1 MSKLSS
7 LFQEAKDSFGFI
19 LIFLGI
25 FALLAGLAW
34 LAERYLIPKKR
45 TLSSAR
51 KISYIAMF
59 AALAAVLMFFEIPIP
74 FLVPSFYK
82 LDFSEIPVLICT
94 LYLGPVAGVLCE
106 LVKIL
111 LDLLIFSGTS
121 TAFVGEFANFF
132 IGCSL
137 ILPASMIYHRK
148 KSKKSAILGLA
159 VGTAVMTI
167 FGSAFNAFYLIPT
180 YARMYFGEGGIDMI
194 VSMGTAVNSGITDV
208 TTLVLFGVVPFN
220 ILKGILVSVITMLL
234 YKRVERIFFRAKQ

>member
-1 MSKLSS
+1 MSNLSR
-7 LFQEAKDSFGFI
+7 LFQEAKDSFGFV

-25 FALLAGLAW
+25 FVLLAGLAW
-34 LAERYLIPKKR
+34 LAERYLIPQKR
-45 TLSSAR
+45 TLSNAR
-51 KISYIAMF
+51 KISYISMF

-74 FLVPSFYK
+74 FLVPTFYK
-82 LDFSEIPVLICT
+82 LDLSDIPILICT

-111 LDLLIFSGTS
+111 LDLLIFSGTT

-137 ILPASMIYHRK
+137 ILPASVLYHRK
-148 KSKKSAILGLA
+148 KSKKNAILGLA

-180 YARMYFGEGGIDMI
+180 YAQMYFGEGGINTI
-194 VSMGTAVNSGITDV
+194 IAMGHDVNSGITDI
-208 TTLVLFGVVPFN
+208 TTLVLFGVAPFN
-220 ILKGILVSVITMLL
+220 ILKGVLVSVVTMLL